1 MFKFYKPSKYI
12 SYLLFILPILFFF
25 LINMSREMDIW
36 FLLSHGREVLNNGF
50 PHTEFLT
57 FHTGLNFIM
66 QQWLSSVIFYII
78 YNYLGNLGLYIFIFI
93 INGLIMFFLYKLCLL
108 ISGNKIFASVLI
120 TVISDL
126 LLELLFIIPR
136 PQIFC
141 ILILIIEL
149 YSLELFIKNKSNKSI
164 YFIILL
170 SVLLINLQCSTWPIL
185 FIFMGPYLAELLY
198 KFIKNHDKRLYKLII
213 VFIIS
218 LLVGFINPYGLDA
231 MTYFMR
237 SYGISYINEFVFEMK
252 HVGFKDGL
260 TRTFSIFLIVYSIV
274 IYFIIIINRK
284 KVSIHQILFLLGTTF
299 MAYLNLRNISLF
311 IISTLPF
318 ISSYISIIDGKD
330 KVIPIKSYI
339 VFTIVILVMIIS
351 SLVNKDYIIK
361 SNNDKIVEYLDK
373 NASKNI
379 KLFTN
384 YNDGSYYEFYN
395 YKVYIDTRAEV
406 FLKANNKKEDILL
419 EYINLIS
426 GKSDIDSFLNKY
438 NFDYLVVSKKEFL
451 YDKLNNSKLYELVY
465 HYDNH
470 YLFKKVLEK

>member
-1 MFKFYKPSKYI
+1 M
-12 SYLLFILPILFFF
+12 
-25 LINMSREMDIW
+25 
-36 FLLSHGREVLNNGF
+36 
-50 PHTEFLT
+50 
-57 FHTGLNFIM
+57 
-66 QQWLSSVIFYII
+66 
-78 YNYLGNLGLYIFIFI
+78 
-93 INGLIMFFLYKLCLL
+93 
-108 ISGNKIFASVLI
+108 
-120 TVISDL
+120 
-126 LLELLFIIPR
+126 
-136 PQIFC
+136 
-141 ILILIIEL
+141 
-149 YSLELFIKNKSNKSI
+149 
-164 YFIILL
+164 
-170 SVLLINLQCSTWPIL
+170 
-185 FIFMGPYLAELLY
+185 
-198 KFIKNHDKRLYKLII
+198 
-213 VFIIS
+213 
-218 LLVGFINPYGLDA
+218 
-231 MTYFMR
+231 
-237 SYGISYINEFVFEMK
+237 
-252 HVGFKDGL
+252 
-260 TRTFSIFLIVYSIV
+260 
-274 IYFIIIINRK
+274 NRK
-284 KVSIHQILFLLGTTF
+284 KVSIYQILFLLGTTF

-384 YNDGSYYEFYN
+384 YDDGPYYEFYN